1 MESPSLVT
9 RATRG
14 LPESFARRVPSPFE
28 HALTRRR
35 TREGASRR
43 RGAVLGVKGLRT
55 CRRRTW
61 RTRGRF
67 RELRGRRSPWRPT
80 QTGGACHSR
89 SHYQVLAERDPADL
103 PGLQA
108 GVPER
113 PGWRG
118 CLQADLFA
126 VLSAGRRKSVCSLC
140 FQHHEEETIGQDKLR
155 GIPHHIVEGVEGL
168 GWREATVG
176 VRAVRSG
183 RRWSDK

>member
-1 MESPSLVT
+1 MIFLKREQKKSKKRPSLSLSSKKEEINGT
-9 RATRG
+9 AFSRHTCDRG
-14 LPESFARRVPSPFE
+14 LPESFVRRVPSPFE

-80 QTGGACHSR
+80 QTGGARHSR
-89 SHYQVLAERDPADL
+89 GHHQVLAERDPADL

-126 VLSAGRRKSVCSLC
+126 VLSAGR
-140 FQHHEEETIGQDKLR
+140 
-155 GIPHHIVEGVEGL
+155 
-168 GWREATVG
+168 
-176 VRAVRSG
+176 
-183 RRWSDK
+183 